1 MKMKMSKNKNAPS
14 ESISNPLSFS
24 FFSFQFFLRQ
34 YAFEVHGAA
43 QSYPTIY
50 QKLGLEFW
58 IEKKDIMQ
66 AKLPHTVL
74 CIRTQL
80 EFWHF
85 LTFFSELSGSR
96 SGDRFEWRCNLTLLL
111 FRQCWQTGIH
121 DYPEKRNRN
130 FLI

>member
-1 MKMKMSKNKNAPS
+1 MKMKMPKNKNAPS

-85 LTFFSELSGSR
+85 LTFF
-96 SGDRFEWRCNLTLLL
+96 
-111 FRQCWQTGIH
+111 FRVERQ
-121 DYPEKRNRN
+121 
-130 FLI
+130 

>member
-1 MKMKMSKNKNAPS
+1 MKMSKNKNAPS
-14 ESISNPLSFS
+14 ESICNPLSFS

-43 QSYPTIY
+43 QSIISYYLPKTG
-50 QKLGLEFW
+50 LGILDR
-58 IEKKDIMQ
+58 KKDIMQ

-85 LTFFSELSGSR
+85 LTFFFQS
-96 SGDRFEWRCNLTLLL
+96 
-111 FRQCWQTGIH
+111 
-121 DYPEKRNRN
+121 
-130 FLI
+130 

>member
-1 MKMKMSKNKNAPS
+1 MLLQKVFPTHCHF
-14 ESISNPLSFS
+14 L
-24 FFSFQFFLRQ
+24 SFQFFLRQ

-50 QKLGLEFW
+50 QNLGLEFW

-85 LTFFSELSGSR
+85 LTFLCSELSGSM
-96 SGDRFEWRCNLTLLL
+96 SGDRFKWRCNLTLLL
-111 FRQCWQTGIH
+111 FRQYWQTGIH

>member
-1 MKMKMSKNKNAPS
+1 MKMKMPKNKNAPS

-85 LTFFSELSGSR
+85 LTFFFQS
-96 SGDRFEWRCNLTLLL
+96 
-111 FRQCWQTGIH
+111 
-121 DYPEKRNRN
+121 
-130 FLI
+130 

>member
-24 FFSFQFFLRQ
+24 FSFFQFFLRQ

-50 QKLGLEFW
+50 QKLDLEFW

-85 LTFFSELSGSR
+85 LTFFFSELSGCR

-121 DYPEKRNRN
+121 DY
-130 FLI
+130 L